1 MTRLQKDQK
10 FIRYY
15 KEVAGVTDVD
25 MKEVAKLAVKMGWKM
40 PAPKDPLDL
49 LAKEFADAARQE
61 VRTDKK
67 TGNRYRA
74 YHSLF
79 DAHDGEQT
87 ARWIDIDDKPPRI
100 KMLKSLVKRREQM
113 IGDGLQ
119 LTYDAEHWNSI
130 SANEEPIQMLM
141 DFTED
146 IQWRMN
152 APKHEEVAS

>member
-15 KEVAGVTDVD
+15 KEVTGVTDVN

-40 PAPKDPLDL
+40 PQPKDPLDL
-49 LAKEFADAARQE
+49 LAKEFTDAARLE
-61 VRTDKK
+61 IRTDKN
-67 TGNRYRA
+67 TGNPYRA

-79 DAHDGEQT
+79 DAHDGEQPST
-87 ARWIDIDDKPPRI
+87 WIDIDDKPPRS

-119 LTYDAEHWNSI
+119 LTFDAEHWNSI
-130 SANEEPIQMLM
+130 CPTEEPIQMLM

-152 APKHEEVAS
+152 APKDDQKAS

>member
-1 MTRLQKDQK
+1 LTRLQKDQK

-15 KEVAGVTDVD
+15 KEVTGVTDVN
-25 MKEVAKLAVKMGWKM
+25 MNEVAKLAQRMGWKM

-49 LAKEFADAARQE
+49 LAQQFADAARQE

-67 TGNRYRA
+67 TGNPYRA

-87 ARWIDIDDKPPRI
+87 ALWIDIDDKPPRS
-100 KMLKSLVKRREQM
+100 KMLKSLVKRRDQM

-119 LTYDAEHWNSI
+119 LTFDAEHWNGENS
-130 SANEEPIQMLM
+130 EQEPIVMLM
-141 DFTED
+141 DLTED
-146 IQWRMN
+146 IEWRKN
-152 APKHEEVAS
+152 APKDEEQAS